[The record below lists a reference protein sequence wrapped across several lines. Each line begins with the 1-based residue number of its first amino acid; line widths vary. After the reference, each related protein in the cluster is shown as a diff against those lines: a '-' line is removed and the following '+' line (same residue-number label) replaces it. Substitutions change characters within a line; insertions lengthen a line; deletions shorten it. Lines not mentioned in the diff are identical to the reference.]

1 MTLPDRRSVHVCWGS
16 SGPAAELPVGMP
28 WLEAAARLGQVI
40 PTGCLHGS
48 CGACE
53 IEVDGQVVRAC
64 IATVP
69 PPCSHQPLQVEL
81 VSDPYWC

>member
-1 MTLPDRRSVHVCWGS
+1 MTLPDRCSVPVRWGT
-16 SGPAAELPVGMP
+16 SGRTVQIPVGTP
-28 WLEAAARLGQVI
+28 WLEAAARLGQNI

-53 IEVDGQVVRAC
+53 IDVDGQVVRAC

-69 PPCSHQPLQVEL
+69 PTCSHGPLQVEL
-81 VSDPYWC
+81 ATDPCWS